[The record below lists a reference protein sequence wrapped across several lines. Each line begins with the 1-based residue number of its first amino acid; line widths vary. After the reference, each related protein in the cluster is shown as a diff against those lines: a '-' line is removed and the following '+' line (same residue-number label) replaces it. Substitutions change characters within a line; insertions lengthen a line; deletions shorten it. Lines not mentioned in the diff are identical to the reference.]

1 MKREKRQ
8 HILEAHYLDMYN
20 RAVAILDDE
29 DDAKDAVQ
37 EAIVK
42 TLVRLGVKDPLTYCM
57 RATVNESINILRYK
71 KRRIKLN
78 EMVMLSGFS
87 EEHIVRVVN
96 EAKEGLEPV
105 ERIVLEFHREDGYT
119 LSRLAGILGVSTSTV
134 KRLLTSAEKKM
145 KKTIKDN
152 L

>member
-8 HILEAHYLDMYN
+8 HILEAHYLELYN

-78 EMVMLSGFS
+78 EMAILSSVS

-96 EAKEGLEPV
+96 EAKEELEPV

-134 KRLLTSAEKKM
+134 KRLLASAQEKM
-145 KKTIKDN
+145 KETIKSN